1 MNVSLE
7 YLQRCSAQTGYQV
20 PPLEKVVR
28 LGEMA
33 GDVERHPFLG
43 KVLALKGGTALNL
56 CFGPPKRLSADL
68 DFNYVG
74 DRDREKMLADRQQV
88 DQALAV
94 LASRKGYRVQQS
106 RDAFAGR
113 KIYLIYRSVL
123 GPEERIEVDVNFL
136 FRVPIAGTERREL
149 WQPGELDRAQV
160 RTVSLQ
166 EILVGKMLALLDR
179 GAVRDV
185 WDLANLPEPAN
196 EVTGL
201 PSFRAW
207 FIAMSAILDHP
218 LPTYTLNRLEGFI
231 TERAVVEQLVPLLS
245 VDAPPRADALVKRA
259 WDEISRFLTLKPNEA
274 SYIASI
280 ERGEV
285 RPEMISMDDPEA
297 SVDKQTYEALGTK
310 ANLNIPVG
318 DTRSDIYCLV
328 LKAIRARECS
338 FHFLTGHA
346 QYSHSGI
353 KAGAF
358 HAQDLG
364 STSYSLIWP
373 SLGTPRR
380 SERKELTQNLQN
392 R

>member
-1 MNVSLE
+1 MKVSLE

-56 CFGPPKRLSADL
+56 CFGPPKRLSVDL

-74 DRDREKMLADRQQV
+74 DPDREKMLADRQQV
-88 DQALAV
+88 EQALAV

-207 FIAMSAILDHP
+207 FIAMSAILGHP

-245 VDAPPRADALVKRA
+245 VDEPPRADALVKRA
-259 WDEISRFLTLKPNEA
+259 WAEISRFLTLKPNEA
-274 SYIASI
+274 FYIASI

-285 RPEMISMDDPEA
+285 RPEMIFMDDPEA
-297 SVDKQTYEALGTK
+297 SRCLAEHPAILWKV
-310 ANLNIPVG
+310 ANV
-318 DTRSDIYCLV
+318 RAY
-328 LKAIRARECS
+328 LKGRRPEN
-338 FHFLTGHA
+338 
-346 QYSHSGI
+346 SG
-353 KAGAF
+353 
-358 HAQDLG
+358 
-364 STSYSLIWP
+364 S
-373 SLGTPRR
+373 
-380 SERKELTQNLQN
+380 
-392 R
+392 